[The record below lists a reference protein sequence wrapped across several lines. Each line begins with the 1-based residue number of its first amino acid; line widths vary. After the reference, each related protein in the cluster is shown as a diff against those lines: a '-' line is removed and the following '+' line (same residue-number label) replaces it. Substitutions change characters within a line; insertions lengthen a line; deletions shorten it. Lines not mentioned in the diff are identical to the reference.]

1 MLFEKMVF
9 NQKSKVKRILIQKV
23 SQSYDKF
30 IRSCFFRALSI
41 SSFKVRYFGRRQAV
55 LFIKNQ
61 LKQVDKTFLIVD
73 FL

>member
-30 IRSCFFRALSI
+30 IRSRMFFS
-41 SSFKVRYFGRRQAV
+41 G
-55 LFIKNQ
+55 FINKF
-61 LKQVDKTFLIVD
+61 V
-73 FL
+73 